1 MKVEAPAAAG
11 AVFQSNI
18 PAKHKLNGYDDDNDD
33 DDDSGAAGAKRAPT
47 DIVDDGVTVAT
58 RELSVIVSNIA

>member
-1 MKVEAPAAAG
+1 MKVEAPAAAV
-11 AVFQSNI
+11 AVFQSNM
-18 PAKHKLNGYDDDNDD
+18 PAKHKLNGDDDDDD

-58 RELSVIVSNIA
+58 RELSVIVSNTA